1 MIKTWRLILFSLPAI
16 PAAML
21 LIPVTV
27 HLPAFYAREVGLG
40 LSVVGVILFV
50 TRLWDVLIDPL
61 IGSLSD
67 RIPTRFGRRRPWI
80 IVGAP
85 LTVAA
90 MWLLFRPPVD
100 AGPVYLLCAGL
111 LLYLG
116 WTMMVLPYQAWAAE
130 LSPDYHERSR
140 IAGWREGFG
149 VIGTLIA
156 LVLPVAVGVGSDA
169 GANLGFLAILV
180 VVSLPIAVIA
190 ALAALGEP
198 PRPKGETV
206 LSWRAG
212 LSALRH
218 NGPFKRLILAYLLN
232 GFANGLPPTLFL
244 LYVGDVLKSPD
255 QAGLALVIYF
265 AAGVLAAP
273 FWIWVSK
280 RVGKHRAWIASM
292 IWACIFFM
300 AVPFLGP
307 GDAPIFLAICVLT
320 GISFGADLALP
331 ASMQADVI
339 DLDAARSGGARAG
352 LYFALWAMASK
363 LALAVAVGV
372 AFPILDW
379 AGYAEGGENSG
390 SSLLILALLYGFAP
404 VLFKV
409 AAIIMMRRY
418 PLTAARHARL
428 RGLLEARRR
437 RKEMTNASI
446 NERAGGRI
454 SPAVGM

>member
-1 MIKTWRLILFSLPAI
+1 MIPNWRLVLFSLPAI

-50 TRLWDVLIDPL
+50 TRLWDVIIDPL

-80 IVGAP
+80 VVGAP
-85 LTVAA
+85 LTVFA
-90 MWLLFRPPVD
+90 MWVLFRPPAD
-100 AGPVYLLCAGL
+100 AGALYLLGAGL

-130 LSPDYHERSR
+130 LSSDYHERSR
-140 IAGWREGFG
+140 IAGWREGLA
-149 VIGTLIA
+149 VVGTLAA
-156 LVLPVAVGVGSDA
+156 LVLPVVAGVGSDA
-169 GANLGFLAILV
+169 GANLGFLALLV
-180 VVSLPIAVIA
+180 VISLPLAVV
-190 ALAALGEP
+190 AALGVMKEP
-198 PRPKGETV
+198 ERPKGEVT
-206 LSWRAG
+206 LSWRKG
-212 LSALRH
+212 IDALRQ

-244 LYVGDVLKSPD
+244 LYVGDVLKSPA

-280 RVGKHRAWIASM
+280 RIGKHRAWIASM
-292 IWACIFFM
+292 IWACVFFM
-300 AVPFLGP
+300 IVPFLGA
-307 GDAPIFLAICVLT
+307 GDASWFLIICVLT

-339 DLDAARSGGARAG
+339 DLDSARTGGARAG

-363 LALAVAVGV
+363 LALAIAVGV
-372 AFPILDW
+372 AFPVLDW
-379 AGYAEGGENSG
+379 AGFAEGGENSTG
-390 SSLLILALLYGFAP
+390 ALLTLALLYGFVP
-404 VLFKV
+404 VLFKL
-409 AAIIMMRRY
+409 AAIAVMWRY
-418 PLTAARHARL
+418 PLTASRHATLRDGLSARRL
-428 RGLLEARRR
+428 R
-437 RKEMTNASI
+437 KETKDASLSD
-446 NERAGGRI
+446 RADRRI
-454 SPAVGM
+454 SPAGRV

>member
-1 MIKTWRLILFSLPAI
+1 
-16 PAAML
+16 
-21 LIPVTV
+21 
-27 HLPAFYAREVGLG
+27 
-40 LSVVGVILFV
+40 
-50 TRLWDVLIDPL
+50 
-61 IGSLSD
+61 
-67 RIPTRFGRRRPWI
+67 
-80 IVGAP
+80 
-85 LTVAA
+85 
-90 MWLLFRPPVD
+90 
-100 AGPVYLLCAGL
+100 
-111 LLYLG
+111 
-116 WTMMVLPYQAWAAE
+116 
-130 LSPDYHERSR
+130 
-140 IAGWREGFG
+140 
-149 VIGTLIA
+149 
-156 LVLPVAVGVGSDA
+156 
-169 GANLGFLAILV
+169 
-180 VVSLPIAVIA
+180 
-190 ALAALGEP
+190 
-198 PRPKGETV
+198 
-206 LSWRAG
+206 
-212 LSALRH
+212 
-218 NGPFKRLILAYLLN
+218 
-232 GFANGLPPTLFL
+232 LFL

-292 IWACIFFM
+292 IWACVFFM

>member
-1 MIKTWRLILFSLPAI
+1 MIATWRLILFSLPAI

-27 HLPAFYAREVGLG
+27 HLPAFYARDIGLG
-40 LSVVGVILFV
+40 LSVVGVVLFV
-50 TRLWDVLIDPL
+50 TRLWDVIIDPL

-80 IVGAP
+80 VLGAP

-90 MWLLFRPPVD
+90 MWLLFRPPAD
-100 AGPVYLLCAGL
+100 AGPVYLLGAGM

-130 LSPDYHERSR
+130 LSADYHERSR

-149 VIGTLIA
+149 VIGTLAA
-156 LVLPVAVGVGSDA
+156 LVLPVVAGVGSDA
-169 GANLGFLAILV
+169 AANLGFLALLV
-180 VVSLPIAVIA
+180 VITLPVAVIA
-190 ALAALGEP
+190 ALSAIGEP
-198 PRPKGETV
+198 ERPAGEITLGV
-206 LSWRAG
+206 RAG
-212 LSALRH
+212 LDALKR
-218 NGPFKRLILAYLLN
+218 NGPFKRLILAYVLN

-244 LYVGDVLKSPD
+244 LYVGDVLKSPEK
-255 QAGLALVIYF
+255 AGLALVIYF
-265 AAGVLAAP
+265 TAGVLAAP

-280 RVGKHRAWIASM
+280 RIGKHRAWIVSM
-292 IWACIFFM
+292 IWACVFFM
-300 AVPFLGP
+300 AAPFLGE

-363 LALAVAVGV
+363 LALAVAVGM
-372 AFPILDW
+372 AFPILDL
-379 AGYAEGGENSG
+379 AGYAEGTQNPKAA
-390 SSLLILALLYGFAP
+390 LWVLALLYGFAP
-404 VLFKV
+404 VLFKL
-409 AAIIMMRRY
+409 AAIAVMWRY
-418 PLTAARHARL
+418 PLTAVRQAKL
-428 RGLLEARRR
+428 RRLLEDRRR
-437 RKEMTNASI
+437 RKETTDVSNI
-446 NERAGGRI
+446 ERAGRRVA
-454 SPAVGM
+454 PALGV